1 MCMECNEPVKPL
13 CPVYVCTGKPYHRNK
28 NLPIASPWM
37 DGKRNWGKH
46 SIRRLGK
53 ALVLKRILLCL
64 TGTILCNTSS
74 PGCRVC
80 MYVCMYVCQRP
91 SIQFLRVS
99 WGLDYGWQYCVS
111 RQELLNCSRNTLWGG
126 YVLFCLLCIRE
137 ARRKRAGDV
146 SMGGTIGKPPFNYK
160 VLQYT

>member
-1 MCMECNEPVKPL
+1 MEWTGQAALPCLCMYRQTVPPKQKPTNSKPL
-13 CPVYVCTGKPYHRNK
+13 
-28 NLPIASPWM
+28 
-37 DGKRNWGKH
+37 DGWEAELRETQYTKVGEGPR
-46 SIRRLGK
+46 SQ
-53 ALVLKRILLCL
+53 ADFTVLKRNYIMQY
-64 TGTILCNTSS
+64 IQ
-74 PGCRVC
+74 PWVPR